1 MRKFKPLDLSFI
13 AAAGS
18 PERESF
24 RNVAAMINAN
34 AGWSQPSNAM
44 LAEFK
49 KIQDAEKSEAAKHK
63 PSFISGFFDLLS
75 TPLYGLANSLDES
88 IAGHQRDNNDSV
100 LKDAGEMYAGSM
112 TGMYRGLK
120 AGLRGASSMLDAL
133 PGVDISDEWQMNPE
147 DKTRIGDVNVR
158 LTSKMGTK
166 EAMKPENW
174 EKVKQNVAKEKSELD
189 AIPGIRDFFYSDLD
203 SPTAREDYFQR
214 MKLLGLGEDILGDPL
229 NYLTLGGKSAIS
241 APKAAIEGLDAARAN
256 KGAEAITAGLI
267 TGSGRGKKGGDK
279 FATPIKGEPVPEI
292 PAGIIPESAPA
303 VPGAPASLQPN
314 IASSLIPKETA
325 YKSLSQI
332 GGRTSAP
339 KGGFAIDPK
348 SQKKLVTDIAK
359 LAQTGRPD
367 WIYRAADLLQKHPG
381 VDFVNTTRFLDMA
394 NKMGKAKGPN
404 FRHNA
409 GAMATTL
416 AARVAEDATKFT
428 PAERILNTA
437 NPIDIVM
444 APAKKAKLRP
454 QQARVANDVVRQF
467 APQIL
472 GKAKAPGTGERLAAK
487 QAAGVNA
494 RWSGPQQVRMWNQ
507 LTTKFSML
515 PPKARYDVSAKVL
528 QHIEDYFIS
537 KGVIPYSAAK
547 VADSVEGL
555 RLSQIAMA
563 LGPKTLA
570 DNPKLVTRI
579 LRGDEDALKS
589 LTAEQI
595 QAIEA
600 LKASE
605 AMASAPAVKEGI
617 GAGKNVA
624 AEIMSKVQSAGRT
637 KDELRAAIKAGESA
651 AAAAGGG
658 PVAAKVTGD
667 YLRNLI
673 HNPGGLNSIYS
684 SNHLKTTGWLASSA
698 RGIRNTPVDKEFL
711 LHVTRALYQSA
722 QLPPPAVL
730 GGMAGANA
738 RVREGFGALFNAAYG
753 VKDMR
758 HIFLRNQASA
768 LSTSARRAKYFN
780 DLAKIYPP
788 SEVDLW
794 HEAFRAAQANGIT
807 TGRVSKLQAKVSKTM
822 EDLFGGTG
830 LKAGAIADSTVV
842 GRSRLAMDELNESLK
857 RFGLGEYQFQNGKKA
872 KDALGNKRDFS
883 KGADWLKSWEI
894 WDVKKPYDFLHKV
907 QQAIEHSV
915 RQKSMFDEIAAR
927 FGSPNKHKGVAYSID
942 HPRLRGFFF
951 TKEAAEQGQQFLKIL
966 KEVNTPSPKAL
977 QHIDHVVSKIKAAL
991 TIYIPSHHWTNIIG
1005 DVMFN
1010 WMAGVNNPRRYDQAV
1025 KIIRSQGGRYG
1036 DLAAFQKGIAG
1047 PDALKQ
1053 AMLRGHIG
1061 TEALTGAGLSPHA
1074 AGNAV
1079 ITTMRN
1085 GQNVTADMIYA
1096 AAMKEGILPSAKVL
1110 EEVVSE
1116 TTNILD
1122 KIHLPGAAK
1131 GVVQGKVH
1139 QISEWRDHVPR
1150 LAQFIDG
1157 IAKSGGSFSSAVEHS
1172 AANVRKWHPDGLDL
1186 TKFERQVMKR
1196 VFPFYSWTRKA
1207 IPLAIES
1214 AMVAAPK
1221 TMAYPRLMEAL
1232 STSMGIEGE
1241 GGGTAGMFPTD
1252 QMFPDW
1258 IRERGIGPVAG
1269 GPGSYLTVNPSTPV
1283 LDIFTMLGKPG
1294 GTTLDM
1300 LNPLVKVPTELAQG
1314 ATLGKQVPIEN
1325 QADYLARQI
1334 PGISHA
1340 GRVSGYYGTSKSVAE
1355 SDEQRV
1361 LNLINMMTGA
1371 KATQTG
1377 IYQKSAQF
1385 DLRDYLTQKAKAAR
1399 EQ

>member
-24 RNVAAMINAN
+24 RNVAAMIHAN
-34 AGWSQPSNAM
+34 AGWSQQSNAM
-44 LAEFK
+44 MAEFK
-49 KIQDAEKSEAAKHK
+49 QMQDAQKAEAAKHK
-63 PSFISGFFDLLS
+63 PGFISGFFDLLS

-88 IAGHQRDNNDSV
+88 IAGHQKDSNDSI
-100 LKDAGEMYAGSM
+100 LSDAAQMYAGSF
-112 TGMYRGLK
+112 TGAYRGLK
-120 AGLRGASSMLDAL
+120 AGLRGASSMLDIL
-133 PGVDISDEWQMNPE
+133 PGVDISDEWQMDPE

-174 EKVKQNVAKEKSELD
+174 EQVKQNVAKEKAELD
-189 AIPGIRDFFYSDLD
+189 AIPGVRDFFYSDLD
-203 SPTAREDYFQR
+203 SPNAREDYFKR
-214 MKLLGLGEDILGDPL
+214 MKLLGLGEDILADPL
-229 NYLTLGGKSAIS
+229 NYLSLGGKSAVS
-241 APKAAIEGLDAARAN
+241 APKAAIEGLEEARALKINEPIISGIKVGPGRPKAGTN
-256 KGAEAITAGLI
+256 KFTM
-267 TGSGRGKKGGDK
+267 
-279 FATPIKGEPVPEI
+279 PVKGEAVPEI
-292 PAGIIPESAPA
+292 PTGVIPETAPA
-303 VPGAPASLQPN
+303 TPGALQPD
-314 IASSLIPKETA
+314 IASSLISKDA
-325 YKSLSQI
+325 KYKGLGQI

-454 QQARVANDVVRQF
+454 QQARVANEVVQKF
-467 APQIL
+467 TPQIL
-472 GKAKAPGTGERLAAK
+472 GKAKAPGTGERLAAR
-487 QAAGVNA
+487 QAQGVNA

-507 LTTKFSML
+507 LTTKFSMI
-515 PPKARYDVSAKVL
+515 PGAQRYDVAAKTL
-528 QHIEDYFIS
+528 QHIEDYFLS
-537 KGVIPYSAAK
+537 KGVIPYSSAK
-547 VADSVEGL
+547 ISESVEGL

-579 LRGDEDALKS
+579 LKGDADAMKS

-595 QAIEA
+595 QKIEA

-617 GAGKNVA
+617 GAGKNAA
-624 AEIMSKVQSAGRT
+624 AEILSKVQSAGRT
-637 KDELRAAIKAGESA
+637 QDELRAAIKAGEEA
-651 AAAAGGG
+651 AAKAGGG

-667 YLRNLI
+667 YLKNLI
-673 HNPGGLNSIYS
+673 HNPGGLNAVYS
-684 SNHLKTTGWLASSA
+684 SNHLKTTGWLAGA
-698 RGIRNTPVDKEFL
+698 TRGIAKNPVDKAFL
-711 LHVTRALYQSA
+711 MHVAKAVYRAA
-722 QLPPPAVL
+722 ELPPPATL

-738 RVREGFGALFNAAYG
+738 KVREGFGALFNAAYG
-753 VKDMR
+753 VQDMR

-788 SEVDLW
+788 TEVDLW

-807 TGRVSKLQAKVSKTM
+807 AGRVSELQGEVSKAM
-822 EDLFGGTG
+822 ENLFGGTG

-842 GRSRLAMDELNESLK
+842 GRGRLAMDELNESLQ
-857 RFGLGEYQFQNGKKA
+857 RFGLGEYQFQAGKKA
-872 KDALGNKRDFS
+872 KDALGNTRDFS
-883 KGADWLKSWEI
+883 KGADWLHSWEI
-894 WDVKKPYDFLHKV
+894 WDVKKPYEFLHKV

-915 RQKSMFDEIAAR
+915 RQKTMFDEIAAR
-927 FGSPNKHKGVAYSID
+927 FGSPNKHKGVAYAID
-942 HPRLRGFFF
+942 HPRLRGFYF
-951 TKEAAEQGQQFLKIL
+951 TKEAAQQGQQFLKIL
-966 KEVNTPSPKAL
+966 KEVNTPSPKSL
-977 QHIDHVVSKIKAAL
+977 QHIDHVVSKLKAAL
-991 TIYIPSHHWTNIIG
+991 TIYIPSHHWTNIVG

-1010 WMAGVNNPRRYDQAV
+1010 WMAGVNKPQRYNQAL
-1025 KIIRSQGGRYG
+1025 KIIQSQRGRYG
-1036 DLAAFQKGIAG
+1036 DLASFQKGIAG

-1053 AMLRGHIG
+1053 AIARGVIG
-1061 TEALTGAGLSPHA
+1061 TPTMQMAGLAPHA
-1074 AGNAV
+1074 AGNTV

-1122 KIHLPGAAK
+1122 KFRPLGGKGQAA
-1131 GVVQGKVH
+1131 VH
-1139 QISEWRDHVPR
+1139 QISEWRDHIPR
-1150 LAQFIDG
+1150 LAQFVDG
-1157 IAKSGGSFSSAVEHS
+1157 IAKSGGSFANAVERS

-1196 VFPFYSWTRKA
+1196 AFPFYSWTRKA

-1214 AMVAAPK
+1214 AIVASPK
-1221 TMAYPRLMEAL
+1221 VMAYPRLMEAL
-1232 STSMGIEGE
+1232 ATSNDIEGE
-1241 GGGTAGMFPTD
+1241 GGGTGGMFPTD

-1258 IRERGIGPVAG
+1258 IRERGIGPIAG

-1294 GTTLDM
+1294 GTALDM

-1325 QADYLARQI
+1325 EADYLARQI

-1355 SDEQRV
+1355 SDEQRM
-1361 LNLINMMTGA
+1361 LNLLNMLTGA

-1399 EQ
+1399 E